1 VKQFIL
7 ITGASG
13 GIGKA
18 ISTLLASN
26 GYNLY
31 LHYHTNGQA
40 IEELAK
46 ELERFEGEYISVKAD
61 LSSPNGP
68 EILASQIYS
77 LNGIVLN
84 SGKSHYGLIEE
95 VNEHEIME
103 MVQLHI
109 TSPYTIVKKMLPKI
123 KRNDKGNI
131 IAVTSI
137 WGQTG
142 AACEV
147 LYSMVKGGQQSFIK
161 ALAKELALSGIR
173 VNAVSPGAIQTD
185 MLNQFSLDELD
196 SLVDEIPMGRL
207 GLPNEVAEVILFLLS
222 EKSSYITGQILSV
235 NGGWYT

>member
-1 VKQFIL
+1 MKQFIL

-13 GIGKA
+13 GIGRA

-26 GYNLY
+26 GFNLY
-31 LHYHTNGQA
+31 LHYNTNQVA
-40 IEELAK
+40 ISNLIR
-46 ELERFEGEYISVKAD
+46 ELEHFGGEYIPVRAD
-61 LSSPNGP
+61 LSSPQGP
-68 EILASQIYS
+68 EILAKQIFS

-84 SGKSHYGLIEE
+84 SGKSHYGLIEDVGE
-95 VNEHEIME
+95 QEIME
-103 MVQLHI
+103 MIQLHVA
-109 TSPYTIVKKMLPKI
+109 SPYTIVKKLLPKI
-123 KRNDKGNI
+123 KRNDSGNI

-147 LYSMVKGGQQSFIK
+147 LYSMLKGGQQSFVK

-173 VNAVSPGAIQTD
+173 VNAVSPGAVQTE
-185 MLNQFSLDELD
+185 MLNQFSMDELE
-196 SLVDEIPMGRL
+196 SLKDEIPMGRL
-207 GLPNEVAEVILFLLS
+207 GLPNEIAEAILFLLS